1 MGVHVGQGAQDSTAS
16 KGGRASAAKWDAWAI
31 GKSSFGT
38 SRRGKRLGRVPRYY
52 FHLINDMDVAD
63 FQGVELSNLEDARSE
78 AVHQARGMIGEMTKT
93 EGRIVLSHRIDIE
106 DEEGRVLDSVVF
118 RDIVR
123 IEG

>member
-1 MGVHVGQGAQDSTAS
+1 
-16 KGGRASAAKWDAWAI
+16 
-31 GKSSFGT
+31 
-38 SRRGKRLGRVPRYY
+38 
-52 FHLINDMDVAD
+52 MDVAD
-63 FQGVELSNLEDARSE
+63 FQGVELRDLDEARAE
-78 AVHQARGMIGEMTKT
+78 AAHQARGMIGEITKT